1 MGEQHDQAFLQI
13 LSEEKNISNFLD
25 SFFGFLF
32 RCTDFYVE
40 SSVENQIGFLPG
52 TVENLVNESFQKW
65 KFKSLLSE
73 KASSNFEQSEI
84 PSEIAQEILID
95 TVSQEIEIEGSEKP
109 YKNLIF
115 SEQSSDSYN
124 GAVRENYSWSQ
135 TISDLSVIV
144 KIPEDLKTI
153 DQLQVSIG
161 PEDLKI
167 LIKSDKLKDCNE
179 ITEWNTF
186 LCEQFCFKI
195 RKDESY
201 WSFVSGQHIIIHLEK
216 VVERWWEAL
225 LLGEPKIELT
235 KIDCSRNLDELK
247 AEEQMKLEELIWNH
261 HQKLLK
267 KPTSEQIRI
276 EDILKKAWNA
286 EGSPFKGRAYNPS
299 LFKLN

>member
-1 MGEQHDQAFLQI
+1 M
-13 LSEEKNISNFLD
+13 NF
-25 SFFGFLF
+25 S
-32 RCTDFYVE
+32 TDFYVE

-201 WSFVSGQHIIIHLEK
+201 WSFVSGQHIIVSKIFLIVNLCDNIYLLIIFQIHLEK

-267 KPTSEQIRI
+267 KPTSEQIVCQF
-276 EDILKKAWNA
+276 L
-286 EGSPFKGRAYNPS
+286 YV
-299 LFKLN
+299 LYLLM